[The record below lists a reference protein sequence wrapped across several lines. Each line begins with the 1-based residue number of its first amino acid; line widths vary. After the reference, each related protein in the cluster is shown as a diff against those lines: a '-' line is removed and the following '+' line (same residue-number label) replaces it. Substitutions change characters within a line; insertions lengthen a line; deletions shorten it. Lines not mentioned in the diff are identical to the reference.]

1 MKFKEV
7 KINNY
12 SDSSI
17 EIKNNQR
24 KFLYIILLILLILL
38 FVFIFYSLS
47 SSSSSN
53 IKIINSSLNDKNTYK
68 LLTLPNELEVL
79 LIYDEETQISG
90 ASLAVNTGSFN
101 DLTEGLAHLTEHV
114 LFIGNEKYNKTLFQD
129 TVTKYS
135 GKYNAYTSKDKTVY
149 FFEVNNLGFNETF
162 SIWSAMFDKPNF
174 DENYIEKETNA
185 VNSEFEKNVN
195 DNIWLSDFLFKQN
208 GNLNNPYSRFDCG
221 NLETFKN
228 KKLKN
233 EILSFFNTFYVGN
246 NMKLVLYSNKKINEM
261 EEMVKSNFNIDYK
274 QRKKELN
281 LFNNNLNNVK
291 LPVYEDYNFK
301 KIIYF
306 EPSNDINF
314 LNFYFIIQNSLYNK
328 YEIHP
333 EHFLFYNL
341 LNENENSLINLLKK
355 ENLIVNINSNVYENF
370 LYFSVI
376 NIKFELNEKGLENY
390 EKIIE
395 YFFEYINLI
404 KNKGINEDIYN
415 DIKKINNNKL
425 NFKIKESISEI
436 CNDLSVNM
444 FRFKKENLLNGNY
457 LHKIFDKKIIND
469 FFDYISPLKVSII
482 LGSKKNVLNDS
493 KIIKYK
499 SKNILPFYNK
509 TFQIFYLSDEF
520 INKLNSNQNINNFL
534 IRSSN
539 EYITKLN
546 SLIYPCYKRGATCID
561 NEFIPKKRNYNPI
574 MPKEFNINKNF
585 ESYFKIDYSFLNPII
600 NIKFNLISIER
611 FENFTSI
618 DYFMMKIFTNI
629 IEIQLR
635 NKLNDAIIAD
645 NDINIISNMKGI
657 YLTIKCFSDL
667 CDKIL
672 KQINYIIF
680 ESELNDNLIE
690 LAKDKTLSEIK
701 ENENQLAFF
710 KARQIFYKFI
720 GKKIFLNGELL
731 SIQNELKNENIKEYV
746 IDYKQNIFSQFL
758 IHGATN
764 GMNSKKLINIFKINL
779 NKIINKNTTLEEYPK
794 IYQKKINGV
803 TTLYLKNSLKDEI
816 NHVTF
821 IFFQIG
827 KKSDLKNILYSK
839 IFESCIG
846 NKFFDELR
854 TVRQLGYIV
863 KNYIEYLDDV
873 IYFNILVQ
881 GSKKLPEDVEED
893 INSIIKEIFEKNN
906 CDNFIDI
913 KNNLKFELMK
923 IENNLLERTNKI
935 FKKIELHED
944 FNEED
949 NLIYELSNINSFD
962 TVIIFFKNIMID
974 NPKRINIYYYGKGI
988 SDEELSNKFKN
999 ISKQYSLNNNINITY
1014 TNDINIFQNNEN
1026 IMYINN

>member
-24 KFLYIILLILLILL
+24 KFLYIILLILLIILI
-38 FVFIFYSLS
+38 VFIFYSS

-149 FFEVNNLGFNETF
+149 FFEVNNLGFKETF

-261 EEMVKSNFNIDYK
+261 EEIVKNNFNIDYK

-355 ENLIVNINSNVYENF
+355 ENLIVNIHSNVYENF

-390 EKIIE
+390 DKIIE

-457 LHKIFDKKIIND
+457 LHKIFDKKIINN

-493 KIIKYK
+493 KIIKYR

-509 TFQIFYLSDEF
+509 PFQIFYLTDEF

-539 EYITKLN
+539 EYITKFNILFN
-546 SLIYPCYKRGATCID
+546 PCYKKGATCID
-561 NEFIPKKRNYNPI
+561 NEFIPKKRNYSPI
-574 MPKEFNINKNF
+574 APKEFNTNKNF
-585 ESYFKIDYSFLNPII
+585 ESYFKIDYSFYNPII

-618 DYFMMKIFTNI
+618 DYYMMIIFKNI
-629 IEIQLR
+629 IEIQVK
-635 NKLNDAIIAD
+635 NKLNDAIAAD
-645 NDINIISNMKGI
+645 NNIKITSNIKGI

-690 LAKDKTLSEIK
+690 LAKDKTINEIK
-701 ENENQLAFF
+701 ENENQLAFI

-720 GKKIFLNGELL
+720 GKKIFLNEELL

-746 IDYKQNIFSQFL
+746 IDYKQNIFTQFL
-758 IHGATN
+758 IHGAIN
-764 GMNSKKLINIFKINL
+764 GMNSKNLINIFKINL

-803 TTLYLKNSLKDEI
+803 TTLYLKNSLNDEI

-988 SDEELSNKFKN
+988 SNEELSNKFKN